1 MVVPTHTM
9 LRAALKPVCQRTDTG
24 LEQVST
30 HTMLRAALKHR
41 HPHTTNLLLAGPD
54 THNAAC
60 GIETPKNVDNAVQVL
75 SLDTHNAACGIETAD
90 TAYNLRSLLP
100 VSTHTMLRAALK
112 HLLGTKSL
120 RQQFVSTHTM
130 LRAALKLWTISAS
143 KPNFAVSTHTM
154 LRAALKP
161 QRMWIMPS
169 KFLCLDTHNAAC
181 GIETF

>member
-1 MVVPTHTM
+1 MRLIAPGLDTHNAACGIETITRRRENVDFM
-9 LRAALKPVCQRTDTG
+9 L
-24 LEQVST
+24 VST

-41 HPHTTNLLLAGPD
+41 SYTQR
-54 THNAAC
+54 
-60 GIETPKNVDNAVQVL
+60 ETKYTC
-75 SLDTHNAACGIETAD
+75 LDTHNAACGIETAD

-130 LRAALKLWTISAS
+130 LRAALK
-143 KPNFAVSTHTM
+143 
-154 LRAALKP
+154 P

-181 GIETF
+181 GIETKHKDVQSGR